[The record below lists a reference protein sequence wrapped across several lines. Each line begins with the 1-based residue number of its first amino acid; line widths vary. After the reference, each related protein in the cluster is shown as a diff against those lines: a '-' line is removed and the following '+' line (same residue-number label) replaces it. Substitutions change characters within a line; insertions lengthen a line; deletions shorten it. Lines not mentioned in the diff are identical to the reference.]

1 MRCVK
6 DDTDHVLT
14 RDKDIRERWSYFK
27 KFYNDDHAI
36 EFDNLRSRGEPNVVY
51 IRGIR
56 VSEVK
61 TTLRKM
67 KKGKACGSDDIP
79 IEVWMAL
86 GDVGI
91 VWLTKLF
98 NEILKK
104 KHMPDAWRK
113 SILVPIFKNK
123 GDVLN
128 CNNYRGIKLI
138 SHTIK
143 LWERVIERRLR
154 ATTTNSGN

>member
-1 MRCVK
+1 MMM
-6 DDTDHVLT
+6 
-14 RDKDIRERWSYFK
+14 Y
-27 KFYNDDHAI
+27 A
-36 EFDNLRSRGEPNVVY
+36 
-51 IRGIR
+51 RGIR

-61 TTLRKM
+61 TALRKM
-67 KKGKACGSDDIP
+67 KMEKTCGLDDIP

-86 GDVGI
+86 GDAGI

-123 GDVLN
+123 GDVLD
-128 CNNYRGIKLI
+128 CNKYRDIKLI
-138 SHTIK
+138 SHTMK
-143 LWERVIERRLR
+143 L
-154 ATTTNSGN
+154 

>member
-1 MRCVK
+1 
-6 DDTDHVLT
+6 
-14 RDKDIRERWSYFK
+14 
-27 KFYNDDHAI
+27 
-36 EFDNLRSRGEPNVVY
+36 
-51 IRGIR
+51 
-56 VSEVK
+56 
-61 TTLRKM
+61 M
-67 KKGKACGSDDIP
+67 KKGKTCGLDDIP
-79 IEVWMAL
+79 IKVWMAL

-104 KHMPDAWRK
+104 NHMPDARRK
-113 SILVPIFKNK
+113 IILVSIFKNK

-138 SHTIK
+138 SHTMK

-154 ATTTNSGN
+154 ATTTISGN